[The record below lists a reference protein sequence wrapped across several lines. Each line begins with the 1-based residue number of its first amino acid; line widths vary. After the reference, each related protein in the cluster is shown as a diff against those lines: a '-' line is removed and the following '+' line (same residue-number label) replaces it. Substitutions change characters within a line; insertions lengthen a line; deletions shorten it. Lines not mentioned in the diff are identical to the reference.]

1 MAKLKFDR
9 NIKISLSNDD
19 RVEVPKDE
27 IWKGTLIFGSGSSIE
42 FKTIAHESFT
52 NGISPNS
59 ILGGGYN
66 TERFGFY
73 RNSFQGSIVASSKE
87 VSLA

>member
-59 ILGGGYN
+59 ILGGG
-66 TERFGFY
+66 TTLKGLVFTGIAFK
-73 RNSFQGSIVASSKE
+73 V
-87 VSLA
+87 V